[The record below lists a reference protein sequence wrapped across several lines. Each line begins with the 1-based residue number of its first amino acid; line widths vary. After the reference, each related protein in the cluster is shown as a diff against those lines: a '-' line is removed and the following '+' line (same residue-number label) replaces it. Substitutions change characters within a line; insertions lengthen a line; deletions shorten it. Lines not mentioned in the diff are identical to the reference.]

1 MDEVLR
7 HLPKDVEVAC
17 LPGYYGKPR
26 VAEPAG
32 HPGIRVSREA
42 DLSYEGLPSSGATVP
57 G

>member
-32 HPGIRVSREA
+32 HPGIRV
-42 DLSYEGLPSSGATVP
+42 
-57 G
+57 